1 MNGFL
6 KFSLSA
12 ALILLAGFARSQDT
26 EMAPA
31 TNRTLLL
38 VVGSGKSPADASI
51 VARPFAE
58 TDATNF
64 YKLLT
69 DGAHA
74 KIAPGDAK
82 LLSGAEATRENTLKG
97 LQWLAEQAK
106 PGDTVLLAMFCQ
118 GGPLGDSGDRRC
130 YFLSDSTF
138 AGRDKNAL
146 AESEITDALKNLKS
160 DRFAVFLDVNF
171 KGYTTTAK
179 GIAEPSLGQA
189 PYREFLGDD
198 GTDDHGASPGHVV
211 FLATNGLS
219 ASLNLPEQ
227 GLFGKMLVDGLSG
240 QADTEGGEADGQVT
254 VDEMVEYLEKKMTEK
269 AREIGKTTKEKE
281 LIPFV
286 LGGRG
291 NHYRLSVNPAAAK
304 KAETAIAAFRG
315 KVAENSD
322 LKAVEKEGVNLL
334 EAMPRLNAMRNLRKE
349 YEKLADGGTASAF
362 EKARKDILDGMK
374 LPRE

>member
-6 KFSLSA
+6 KLGLLTGIV
-12 ALILLAGFARSQDT
+12 ALLGLGTSRAQDM

-38 VVGSGKSPADASI
+38 VVGSGKAPADPSI
-51 VARPFAE
+51 TARPFAE
-58 TDATNF
+58 TDATNLH
-64 YKLLT
+64 KLLT

-74 KIAPGDAK
+74 KIAPGDSK
-82 LLSGAEATRENTLKG
+82 LLVGAEATRENTLKG
-97 LQWLAEQAK
+97 LNWLAEQAK

-146 AESEITDALKNLKS
+146 GESEITDALKNLKS

-179 GIAEPSLGQA
+179 GIAEPSLGQT

-211 FLATNGLS
+211 FHAAS
-219 ASLNLPEQ
+219 ARRVFVGDVLFAGSIGRADFPGGNHQQLLDAIRERLWPMGDDTVFIPGHGPESTL
-227 GLFGKMLVDGLSG
+227 GHERKSN
-240 QADTEGGEADGQVT
+240 
-254 VDEMVEYLEKKMTEK
+254 
-269 AREIGKTTKEKE
+269 
-281 LIPFV
+281 PFV
-286 LGGRG
+286 SSRHG
-291 NHYRLSVNPAAAK
+291 
-304 KAETAIAAFRG
+304 
-315 KVAENSD
+315 
-322 LKAVEKEGVNLL
+322 
-334 EAMPRLNAMRNLRKE
+334 
-349 YEKLADGGTASAF
+349 
-362 EKARKDILDGMK
+362 
-374 LPRE
+374 